1 MVKKQPKTRKQEVV
15 IGEGT
20 APQQG
25 KGREVVLLTDQETGQ
40 QTIQMRV
47 RADTMS
53 ERQRAEARNVY
64 RAAGGLETGDNE
76 ANPPGDRARSQEEG
90 AGTGEE

>member
-1 MVKKQPKTRKQEVV
+1 M
-15 IGEGT
+15 
-20 APQQG
+20 
-25 KGREVVLLTDQETGQ
+25 LTDQETGQ

-53 ERQRAEARNVY
+53 ERDRVEARNVF

-76 ANPPGDRARSQEEG
+76 AHLPGERDRSQEKG
-90 AGTGEE
+90 AETGEE